1 MTHEKREVRGGQ
13 WGKSTAVPCL
23 STLTWFVPPSV
34 NFWLQYQRDTFPC
47 TDTLKPT
54 TTSGKTEDVS
64 VTTAFPIRSLGIF
77 PTSYFVSLLSLSL
90 SPLFFFL
97 FYIFHFLLLCL
108 FLPSF
113 FLSLSLSLSIFLDG
127 WSFYFCLRE
136 NITGARLH
144 REETERGN
152 NGVHKF

>member
-1 MTHEKREVRGGQ
+1 MKRGGVEKID
-13 WGKSTAVPCL
+13 GRPVFIDINMVC
-23 STLTWFVPPSV
+23 PPSV

-64 VTTAFPIRSLGIF
+64 VTTAFPIRSRIF
-77 PTSYFVSLLSLSL
+77 PTSYFVSFLSLSFFSFLYL
-90 SPLFFFL
+90 SLPASLFISSF
-97 FYIFHFLLLCL
+97 
-108 FLPSF
+108 F
-113 FLSLSLSLSIFLDG
+113 FLSLSLSLSG

-144 REETERGN
+144 REETEQRGA
-152 NGVHKF
+152 